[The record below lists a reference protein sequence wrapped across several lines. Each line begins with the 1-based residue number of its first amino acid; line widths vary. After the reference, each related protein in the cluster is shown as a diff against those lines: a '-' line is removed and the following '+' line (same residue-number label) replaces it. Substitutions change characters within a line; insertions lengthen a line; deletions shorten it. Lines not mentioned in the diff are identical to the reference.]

1 MEKILLHPFAL
12 GFYTG
17 TLLFLV
23 CYYHLFR
30 LKLEHKRYRKM
41 LGDKMEMDA
50 AAVSKQ
56 KGELEALRKDN
67 ENLRVK
73 VQALTMQPEQ
83 KLSRD
88 LEVFARAEKKMTIA
102 APGFAGP
109 WEQAKQAAHQELAE
123 EETGKAAPRTLF
135 QRFFG
140 GVPSE
145 QSRTLPQPADD
156 AAKQAA
162 PGGT

>member
-1 MEKILLHPFAL
+1 
-12 GFYTG
+12 
-17 TLLFLV
+17 
-23 CYYHLFR
+23 
-30 LKLEHKRYRKM
+30 
-41 LGDKMEMDA
+41 
-50 AAVSKQ
+50 
-56 KGELEALRKDN
+56 
-67 ENLRVK
+67 
-73 VQALTMQPEQ
+73 MQPEQ

-156 AAKQAA
+156 AAKQSA

>member
-23 CYYHLFR
+23 CCYHLFR
-30 LKLEHKRYRKM
+30 LKLEHKRYRKI

-102 APGFAGP
+102 AP
-109 WEQAKQAAHQELAE
+109 
-123 EETGKAAPRTLF
+123 RTLF

-156 AAKQAA
+156 AAKQSA

>member
-23 CYYHLFR
+23 CCYHLFR

-73 VQALTMQPEQ
+73 CRR
-83 KLSRD
+83 SRCSRSRSFPAS
-88 LEVFARAEKKMTIA
+88 LRFLRV
-102 APGFAGP
+102 
-109 WEQAKQAAHQELAE
+109 
-123 EETGKAAPRTLF
+123 PRK
-135 QRFFG
+135 R
-140 GVPSE
+140 
-145 QSRTLPQPADD
+145 
-156 AAKQAA
+156 
-162 PGGT
+162 